1 MLYPILLYL
10 RRDEVR
16 TLRSQLECLQSG
28 RGGDIE
34 NIDNLKS
41 DSSGTESGKMFFGLK
56 TDGNKN
62 SLILNQYRNHVE
74 ELSLKHLSDLSRLRG
89 QLEEKVQ

>member
-1 MLYPILLYL
+1 MPFFFFL

-34 NIDNLKS
+34 NIDNLNS
-41 DSSGTESGKMFFGLK
+41 EASGTGEAGNMFFGLK
-56 TDGNKN
+56 TDNKN
-62 SLILNQYRNHVE
+62 ALILNQYRNHVE

-89 QLEEKVQ
+89 QLEEKVGDS